1 MTSESGKVS
10 RAPERARQGE
20 EDGQAEL
27 AEAVNGELRRLA
39 RRFMRQ
45 ERLDHTLQPT
55 ALVHEAYLRL
65 FPDQPADWEDRSHFL
80 RCAAR
85 AMRQILIDHARR
97 RNRNKRGGDR
107 NRVPLDSGVAFVS
120 DQQPG
125 ILLALDEALTRLEE
139 FDRRQAEIVE
149 LLYFAGMTQPEVAEA
164 LNVSPRTIN
173 REWRL
178 ARAWLR
184 EEVAKDTSL

>member
-1 MTSESGKVS
+1 ML
-10 RAPERARQGE
+10 ERVRDGE
-20 EDGQAEL
+20 QAAQAEF
-27 AEAVNGELRRLA
+27 ADAISGELRRLA

-97 RNRNKRGGDR
+97 RNRDKRGGDR

-139 FDRRQAEIVE
+139 FDPRQAEIVE
-149 LLYFAGMTQPEVAEA
+149 LLYFSGMTQPEVAKA
-164 LNVSPRTIN
+164 LGISPRTIN

-184 EEVAKDTSL
+184 DEVAKDAVV

>member
-1 MTSESGKVS
+1 MPDEIGEVS
-10 RAPERARQGE
+10 RLLERARLGDE
-20 EDGQAEL
+20 SAHTEFAQA
-27 AEAVNGELRRLA
+27 VDGELRRLA

-65 FPDQPADWEDRSHFL
+65 FPGRQPDWSDGSHFL
-80 RCAAR
+80 RYAAR
-85 AMRQILIDHARR
+85 AMRQILVDHARG

-107 NRVPLDSGVAFVS
+107 NRVPLDSGVAFES

-125 ILLALDEALTRLEE
+125 ILLALDEALTRLEKL
-139 FDRRQAEIVE
+139 DPRQADIVE
-149 LLYFAGMTQPEVAEA
+149 LLYFSGMTQAEA
-164 LNVSPRTIN
+164 AKALDISPRTVN

-184 EEVAKDTSL
+184 GEVAENSTV